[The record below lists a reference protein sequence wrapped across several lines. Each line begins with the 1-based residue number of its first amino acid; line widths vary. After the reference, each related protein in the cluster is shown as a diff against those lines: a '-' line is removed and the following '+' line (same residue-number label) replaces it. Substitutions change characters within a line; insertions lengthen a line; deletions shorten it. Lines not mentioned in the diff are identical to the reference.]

1 MFIDSL
7 VIIVQAIFW
16 KSKLVD
22 QKGAKIDDVFGLSPN
37 HVSSTNNGNKYYISM
52 NFKIVSTPSNSRD
65 FKENFKLWHDIFR
78 LLKFILWTYLS

>member
-7 VIIVQAIFW
+7 VIIVQDVFL

-22 QKGAKIDDVFGLSPN
+22 HKGAKIDDVFGLSPN

-52 NFKIVSTPSNSRD
+52 NFQ
-65 FKENFKLWHDIFR
+65 
-78 LLKFILWTYLS
+78 IL

>member
-7 VIIVQAIFW
+7 VIIVQDVFL

-37 HVSSTNNGNKYYISM
+37 HVSLTNNGNKHYI
-52 NFKIVSTPSNSRD
+52 KY
-65 FKENFKLWHDIFR
+65 K
-78 LLKFILWTYLS
+78 Y